1 MKRHFIVLLL
11 LMGAGFFVQ
20 QTPQAQGGR
29 GPSPELQ
36 AAMAKQDALEKATPQ
51 LQITE
56 EVLNLSVPGHTI
68 GEATGVAK
76 DSKGHLYVFTR
87 SGNAGPARG
96 ATASQLYEFDQNLK
110 FVKQWGQDNYAAS
123 FAHTVRVPK
132 S

>member
-1 MKRHFIVLLL
+1 MKRYFIVLLL
-11 LMGAGFFVQ
+11 LTCAGFYAQ
-20 QTPQAQGGR
+20 QIPQAQEGGR
-29 GPSPELQ
+29 GISPEQ
-36 AAMAKQDALEKATPQ
+36 RAALDKQDALEKATPQ

-96 ATASQLYEFDQNLK
+96 ATASQLYEFDQTLK
-110 FVKQWGQDNYAAS
+110 FVK
-123 FAHTVRVPK
+123 
-132 S
+132 